1 MSRRIFV
8 THTLKTALTPFT
20 ISVLYG
26 RSLIDITSQKRGP
39 TALHFTMSGYTFVPG
54 QEPPK
59 DMPPPPYHFSDA
71 HGNDEPPPYSA
82 VPSIYKVSPSSSPV
96 PPSFGLPSP
105 TGVCSSTLSVLASY
119 SLAFLYTSC
128 SVPANRT
135 LLIQQVPSTLQY
147 FDEGTILMFQ

>member
-1 MSRRIFV
+1 MSRRIFA
-8 THTLKTALTPFT
+8 THTLKTALTPLT

-26 RSLIDITSQKRGP
+26 RSLIDITSQKRGS

-59 DMPPPPYHFSDA
+59 DMPPPPYHFSEA

-82 VPSIYKVSPSSSPV
+82 VPSIYEVSPPSSPV
-96 PPSFGLPSP
+96 PSSSGLSSLTEICPP
-105 TGVCSSTLSVLASY
+105 TLAVPASYCLASLHA
-119 SLAFLYTSC
+119 SR

-135 LLIQQVPSTLQY
+135 LLTQQVPSTLKHENRSFIEVLQ
-147 FDEGTILMFQ
+147 